1 MNFLPQY
8 PKTRKTVLIIIGAGL
23 ALVSF
28 VFLYVTYFA
37 PSPSDEI
44 PLSVSG
50 KKAQVLSEHAVTTID
65 RDISS
70 IENELKND
78 FYKSLRRR
86 VWTPDQ
92 AAPGNK
98 YPFKD

>member
-1 MNFLPQY
+1 MKKFLI
-8 PKTRKTVLIIIGAGL
+8 KSAVILAVCVFGVVLFRTFYYI
-23 ALVSF
+23 
-28 VFLYVTYFA
+28 
-37 PSPSDEI
+37 PSDEI

-50 KKAQVLSEHAVTTID
+50 EKVQVLSEQAVKKID

-78 FYKSLRRR
+78 FYKSLRKR
-86 VWTPDQ
+86 VWTPDK

-98 YPFKD
+98 YPFTK

>member
-1 MNFLPQY
+1 MNFLPQN
-8 PKTRKTVLIIIGAGL
+8 PKTRKTVLIVIGAGL

-28 VFLYVTYFA
+28 VFLYITYFA
-37 PSPSDEI
+37 PSPSGEI

-50 KKAQVLSEHAVTTID
+50 EKAQALSEQAVKKID

-78 FYKSLRRR
+78 FYKSLRKR
-86 VWTPDQ
+86 VWTPDK

-98 YPFKD
+98 YPFTK